1 MLNKL
6 VDEMRYSGR
15 FAWVS
20 AKKTLGISPKSD
32 KAHLCERIVRGIA
45 RGRIHPDSAFT
56 AGIRPDGLGAVM
68 IQRLSIQAAA
78 SDMGFAYYHKPFDF
92 VGHQEMELEAWVRH
106 CEAEFDLGH
115 GLPQSAECELPYV
128 EFLDYAVDE
137 RLWREP
143 HLIGFRE
150 MFRYCNARPHL
161 MDSLPWGARYRARAR
176 MHVRSAPDTCRVAVH
191 VRRGDV
197 SRAETTKRFTPNAA
211 ILRSIEGVVR
221 ELEAC
226 GLAHEVEIHSN
237 GSPEELREFL
247 DRGYRI
253 SDAPGAIESFRSLVT
268 ADVLVMAKSTFSYVA
283 GLAASGVVV
292 YEPQDYAR
300 VPRWVER
307 NGDGTIVD
315 EQLREALARLGP
327 RG

>member
-15 FAWVS
+15 YAWVS
-20 AKKTLGISPKSD
+20 AKNRIGISPKSD
-32 KAHLCERIVRGIA
+32 KAHLCERIVRAIA

-56 AGIRPDGLGAVM
+56 AGVRPDGLGAVM

-78 SDMGFAYYHKPFDF
+78 YDMGFAYYHKPFDF
-92 VGHQEMELEAWVRH
+92 VGHQEMELEDWVRC
-106 CEAEFDLGH
+106 CEAEFELGH
-115 GLPQSAECELPYV
+115 GLPQAGECDLPYV

-137 RLWREP
+137 RLWRQP

-161 MDSLPWGARYRARAR
+161 MDGLPWGARYRARAGAL
-176 MHVRSAPDTCRVAVH
+176 VRSTPGRRRVAVH

-197 SRAETTKRFTPNAA
+197 SRSETTKRFTPNAA
-211 ILRSIEGVVR
+211 ILRTVEGVVR
-221 ELEAC
+221 GLEAH
-226 GLAHEVEIHSN
+226 GVPHDVEIHSN
-237 GSPEELREFL
+237 GSAEELRDFI

-253 SDAPGAIESFRSLVT
+253 ADAPGAIESFRKLAT

-292 YEPQDYAR
+292 YEPQGYAR

-307 NGDGTIVD
+307 NEDGTVVD
-315 EQLREALARLGP
+315 EQLREALVLLGQQ
-327 RG
+327 G